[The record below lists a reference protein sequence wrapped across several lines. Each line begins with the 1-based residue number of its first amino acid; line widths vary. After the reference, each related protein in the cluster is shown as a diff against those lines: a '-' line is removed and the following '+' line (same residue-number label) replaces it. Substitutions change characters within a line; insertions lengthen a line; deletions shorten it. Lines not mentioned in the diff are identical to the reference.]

1 MDYCRLVSIY
11 DSLGRAS
18 SKIEKTRILAEFF
31 RETPPPDLGKV
42 VLLVQGRVFPRFSS
56 HELGIAARMMIKAV
70 SKFMGFPSGEI
81 EDRFREMGDLGLVA
95 EEYVEKRKQII
106 LSTGRLTIDRVFENI
121 RKLAFIS
128 GAGSQDKKFVLIG
141 ELLASAK
148 PKEARY
154 IVKTVL
160 EELRVGVAEGIIR
173 DAIAEAFLLR
183 RGMGKEERKQLKDLV
198 DYAWSVTSDY
208 GEVARI
214 AKEEGADGL
223 RKVRLRPGRPI
234 QVMLGLSAKSI
245 GEVIEKFG
253 RVAAEWKYDGM
264 RIIIEKS
271 DGRIW
276 LFTRRLENVT
286 KQFPDIVKLAEEG
299 LHAEECIVEGE
310 TYGIDVKTG
319 RPLPFQML
327 SQRIHRKY
335 DVNQMAKQIPV
346 QVNLFDIVYLNNKM
360 LLNKL
365 FVERRKI
372 LEKIVRIVPG
382 KFQLSRQIITDD
394 PEELRRFYHE
404 ALNAKQEGL
413 MLKVLDAP
421 YRFGRHVGTMYKVK
435 PMMETLDL
443 VITGAEWGTGARVK
457 WLSSYVLA
465 CRDPDTGRFLSVGM
479 MGTGLSEEQF
489 EIMTKNLKPLI
500 IGEKGKYVKIKPRIV
515 VEVGYQEI
523 QRSPSYESGMAL
535 RFPRLM
541 RTREDKSPDECDT
554 IKRVIELYKS
564 QRRSFTESSQV

>member
-1 MDYCRLVSIY
+1 MDYCSLVGLY
-11 DSLGRAS
+11 ERLGRVS
-18 SKIEKTRILAEFF
+18 SKLGKTCILAEFF
-31 RETPPPDLGKV
+31 RETSTLDLEKV
-42 VLLVQGRVFPRFSS
+42 VLLVQGKVFPKFSS
-56 HELGIAARMMIKAV
+56 CELGIAARMMIKAI
-70 SKFMGFPSGEI
+70 SKFTGFPSREI
-81 EDRFREMGDLGLVA
+81 ESRFREKGDLGLVA
-95 EEYVEKRKQII
+95 EEYVEKRKEVIP
-106 LSTGRLTIDRVFENI
+106 SAGRLTIDRVFGDL

-128 GAGSQDKKFVLIG
+128 GAGSHDRKFVLIG

-148 PKEARY
+148 PKEVRF
-154 IVKTVL
+154 IVKTIL

-173 DAIAEAFLLR
+173 DAIVKAFLLR
-183 RGMGKEERKQLKDLV
+183 KEMSKEERRNLRDLV
-198 DYAWSVTSDY
+198 DYAWNITSDY
-208 GEVARI
+208 GEVAKI
-214 AKEEGADGL
+214 AKEAGAD
-223 RKVRLRPGRPI
+223 RLRNLRLRLGRPI

-245 GEVIEKFG
+245 DEVTERFG
-253 RVAAEWKYDGM
+253 KVAAEWKYDGM

-271 DGRIW
+271 GGRVW

-286 KQFPDIVKLAEEG
+286 EQFPDIVELARKG

-319 RPLPFQML
+319 HPLPFQVL

-335 DVNQMAKQIPV
+335 DVNRMVKQIPV
-346 QVNLFDIVYLNNKM
+346 QVNLFDIVYLDGEM
-360 LLNKL
+360 LLNKGFL
-365 FVERRKI
+365 ERRKI
-372 LEKIVRIVPG
+372 LEKIVRVVSG
-382 KFQLSRQIITDD
+382 KLQLSRKIITDD
-394 PEELRRFYHE
+394 LEELKRFYHE
-404 ALNAKQEGL
+404 SLSAKQEGL

-421 YRFGRHVGTMYKVK
+421 YRFGRHVGTMYKIK

-443 VITGAEWGTGARVK
+443 VIIGAEWGTGARVK

-500 IGEKGKYVKIKPRIV
+500 IGEKGKSVKIKPKIV

-541 RTREDKSPDECDT
+541 RTREDKSPDECDA
-554 IKRVIELYKS
+554 IQRVKELYNS
-564 QRRSFTESSQV
+564 QGRTG

>member
-11 DSLGRAS
+11 ESLGRVS
-18 SKIEKTRILAEFF
+18 SKLEKTRILAEFF
-31 RETPPPDLGKV
+31 REIPPPDLEKV
-42 VLLVQGRVFPRFSS
+42 VLLVQSRVFPRFSS
-56 HELGIAARMMIKAV
+56 YELGIAAQMMIKAV
-70 SKFMGFPSGEI
+70 SKFTGFPSEEI

-95 EEYVEKRKQII
+95 EEYVEKKKQVIP
-106 LSTGRLTIDRVFENI
+106 SAGRLTIDRVFGNL
-121 RKLAFIS
+121 RKLAFIR
-128 GAGSQDKKFVLIG
+128 GAGSQDRKFAVIG

-160 EELRVGVAEGIIR
+160 GELRVGVAEGIIR

-183 RGMGKEERKQLKDLV
+183 KGMDKEEKRKLRELV
-198 DYAWSVTSDY
+198 DYAWNITSDY
-208 GEVARI
+208 SEVARI
-214 AKEEGADGL
+214 AKTKGADGL
-223 RKVRLRPGRPI
+223 RRVRLRLGRPI

-245 GEVIEKFG
+245 DEVIGKFG
-253 RVAAEWKYDGM
+253 KVAAEWKYDGI

-271 DGRIW
+271 GSRIW
-276 LFTRRLENVT
+276 LFTRRLEDIT
-286 KQFPDIVKLAEEG
+286 GQFPDIVDLAEKG
-299 LHAEECIVEGE
+299 LNAEECIVEGE
-310 TYGIDVKTG
+310 TLGIDIKTG

-335 DVNQMAKQIPV
+335 DVEQMAKQISV
-346 QVNLFDIVYLNNKM
+346 QVNIFDIVYLDGEM
-360 LLNKL
+360 LLNKG
-365 FVERRKI
+365 FQERRKI
-372 LEKIVRIVPG
+372 LEKMVRGVPG

-394 PEELRRFYHE
+394 PEELERFYQE
-404 ALNAKQEGL
+404 ALSAKQEGL

-421 YRFGRHVGTMYKVK
+421 YRFGRHVGTMYKIK

-443 VITGAEWGTGARVK
+443 VIIGAEWGTGARVK

-489 EIMTKNLKPLI
+489 EIMTENLKPLI
-500 IGEKGKYVKIKPRIV
+500 ISEKGKYVEVKPRIV

-523 QRSPSYESGMAL
+523 QRSPKYESGMAL
-535 RFPRLM
+535 RFPRLI
-541 RTREDKSPDECDT
+541 RIREDKSPNECDT
-554 IKRVIELYKS
+554 IQRITDLYKS
-564 QRRSFTESSQV
+564 QGRTL